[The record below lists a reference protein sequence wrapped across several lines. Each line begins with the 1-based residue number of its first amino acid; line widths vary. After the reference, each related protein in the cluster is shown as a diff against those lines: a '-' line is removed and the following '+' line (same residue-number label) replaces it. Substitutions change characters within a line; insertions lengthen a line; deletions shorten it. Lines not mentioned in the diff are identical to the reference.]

1 MVKVLSP
8 VIVDVMT
15 SDASAAEVEELTIVD
30 LGSSQSLTRRRRTT
44 LGSANVGVMVRARV
58 QGDAEVM
65 LRLGIEMGLVTAS
78 VASGST
84 IQAVRMLPMYFPIT
98 ANYTIGSASIDNGA
112 FVSSA
117 LAVHANTFVGIDTG
131 QVTGASLS
139 HVAPE
144 PVGVLTY
151 RLFVSDIAAYTY
163 ARRVQLNMTVFAATG
178 VLDVPVGGTLYSPM
192 PIRDPETDASSQK
205 ATESE
210 SLVWVLV
217 VTLAFLLCLLPIT
230 VLVVHQR
237 SKRKQERIQAL
248 SYELSHHHL
257 ESPSPPTNLFSSQH
271 DAKRTDSSP
280 ADDGEYLQLAGML
293 LDLVPGVVPSTSD
306 SPAQPDKSAG
316 LLTEDN
322 ESLEEDSFSREKD
335 GVPLELDLPG
345 LNNWDEQLPAPSEA
359 TLSGKYVTDEF
370 MSTLSSMEQEQLR
383 KNCQGSLT
391 PVSGIDK
398 MPLGIHA
405 RHASDYHDF
414 SVLFSRIMA
423 DYHGIGNNF
432 VHTHSWDLGRP
443 TTAIGGPLLDMSST
457 PIRSAAVKVKASRNF
472 SDLPLSPAMQL
483 EDRISLENRMVEVF
497 SDRLSGLTAFENGAI
512 YSLTPGSPH
521 FVDNARYVE
530 LVASRQI
537 FARPPISPELGCIGT
552 LGDDWPAGRCCFVS
566 NDSTFMVWVGGEDHV
581 QIIVQSVTESYMEP
595 YTRMQKVVDMLETR
609 TGGFA
614 QSDKFGWITACPS
627 RLGSALS
634 SQTCVELPL
643 LEDADF
649 DAACHVC
656 STRGVTLRCAN
667 GAHMFELVAQE
678 ALCMTE
684 GEMICNVWDAML
696 ALSNEYRGTS
706 GAAGGSRVDKEPGL
720 TAPSAALSADLLG
733 QSSHYHPE
741 SASAVSPTPT
751 PQKKT
756 RKLFDFTPAASAV
769 LPSLSPK
776 KARKLFDLDAT
787 SVSPKATPEKA
798 WSPPVQNDGE
808 EPLSIISV
816 RTTTPVESAWYD

>member
-1 MVKVLSP
+1 MVKALSP

-44 LGSANVGVMVRARV
+44 AGSANVGVMVRARV
-58 QGDAEVM
+58 QGDADVM

-117 LAVHANTFVGIDTG
+117 LAVHATTFVGIDTG

-151 RLFVSDIAAYTY
+151 RLFVSDIAGYTY
-163 ARRVQLNMTVFAATG
+163 ARRVQLNMTAFAATG
-178 VLDVPVGGTLYSPM
+178 VLDVPVGGTSYSPM
-192 PIRDPETDASSQK
+192 PIGGPETDANSQK
-205 ATESE
+205 AAESE
-210 SLVWVLV
+210 SLLWVLV
-217 VTLAFLLCLLPIT
+217 AALAFLLCLLPIT

-237 SKRKQERIQAL
+237 SKRKQVRMKAL
-248 SYELSHHHL
+248 SYALYDQHL
-257 ESPSPPTNLFSSQH
+257 ESPSPPTNLISSQH
-271 DAKRTDSSP
+271 DATRPDSSP

-306 SPAQPDKSAG
+306 SPAQPDKTAG
-316 LLTEDN
+316 LWTEDN
-322 ESLEEDSFSREKD
+322 ESLEEDSVSREED

-359 TLSGKYVTDEF
+359 TLSGKYVTDAF

-383 KNCQGSLT
+383 KNCQGSLA

-398 MPLGIHA
+398 TPLGIHA

-414 SVLFSRIMA
+414 SALFGRIMA

-432 VHTHSWDLGRP
+432 VHTNSWDLGRP

-472 SDLPLSPAMQL
+472 VDLPLSPAMQL
-483 EDRISLENRMVEVF
+483 ADRISLENRMVEVF
-497 SDRLSGLTAFENGAI
+497 SDRLSGLTAFENGTI

-521 FVDNARYVE
+521 FVDNAGYVQ

-537 FARPPISPELGCIGT
+537 FARPPVSPEPGCIGT

-581 QIIVQSVTESYMEP
+581 QIIVQSVTESYVEP
-595 YTRMQKVVDMLETR
+595 YTRMQELVDMLETR
-609 TGGFA
+609 TDGFA

-656 STRGVTLRCAN
+656 STRGVTLRRAN

-696 ALSNEYRGTS
+696 ALGNEYRGTS
-706 GAAGGSRVDKEPGL
+706 GAAGGSRGDGEPGL

-733 QSSHYHPE
+733 QTSHYHPE
-741 SASAVSPTPT
+741 SVSAASPTST

-756 RKLFDFTPAASAV
+756 RKLFDFTPAASV
-769 LPSLSPK
+769 VSPSLSPK
-776 KARKLFDLDAT
+776 KSRKLFDLDAT

-798 WSPPVQNDGE
+798 WPSPVQNGGE
-808 EPLSIISV
+808 EPFSIISV
-816 RTTTPVESAWYD
+816 RTTTPAEKAWYD